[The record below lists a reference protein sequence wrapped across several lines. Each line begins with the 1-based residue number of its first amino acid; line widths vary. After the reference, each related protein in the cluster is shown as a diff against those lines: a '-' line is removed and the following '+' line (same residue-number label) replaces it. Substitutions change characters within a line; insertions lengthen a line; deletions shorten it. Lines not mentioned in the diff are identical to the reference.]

1 MGFRNSRDAVESAAV
16 AADWATDAVNL
27 IPTAIVVAIGISSLV
42 VVSIGLIVGVLSFVG
57 YKRIKKEAKASARE
71 VARNVL
77 ETYMKSQEFQVLVK
91 DRVSEVSAEK
101 LLGDVR
107 VGLTGEE
114 NENGNGQNSS

>member
-1 MGFRNSRDAVESAAV
+1 MRTTPIESAAV
-16 AADWATDAVNL
+16 MVDWATTAVNL

-42 VVSIGLIVGVLSFVG
+42 EVSIGLIVGVLSFVG

-77 ETYMKSQEFQVLVK
+77 KAYMKSQEFQLLVK

-107 VGLTGEE
+107 VGLKGEE
-114 NENGNGQNSS
+114 NENGSGQNSG